1 FNSTYIASVM
11 DLHSKKIVGY
21 AFSKSMSTDLVLK
34 ALDNA
39 YVTQYPNDGVVFHS
53 DLGSQYTSED
63 FTERIKSYGMEHSFS
78 HKGCPYD
85 NACIESFH
93 AILKK
98 EEVNH
103 VRYLDFNAANIEL
116 FKYIEGWYNRK
127 RIHGSIGYKT
137 PQELENKLKAQKGA

>member
-1 FNSTYIASVM
+1 M
-11 DLHSKKIVGY
+11 DLHTEKIVGY
-21 AFSKSMSTDLVLK
+21 SFGQSMTTELFVK
-34 ALDNA
+34 ALNNA
-39 YVTQYPNDGVVFHS
+39 WQTQKPGKGLIFHT
-53 DLGSQYTSED
+53 DLGSQYTSDEFAKHID
-63 FTERIKSYGMEHSFS
+63 PLHIVQSFS

-103 VRYLDFNAANIEL
+103 VQYFDYESAKLAL

-127 RIHGSIGYKT
+127 RIHESIDYKT
-137 PQELENKLKAQKGA
+137 PQEFEDLIKGAA